1 MPAISLNPKFLNEDE
16 ATLAAHLRD
25 LAEWRSG
32 KINRQPNWRL
42 LALPIAEASRRTQT
56 PESTVRWLCNE
67 NKIRAEKRGRDWWV
81 CMDDLQR
88 MRDETKTHQAS
99 VVRSKRSQRNAPR
112 LK

>member
-16 ATLAAHLRD
+16 AALAAHLRD
-25 LAEWRSG
+25 LAAWRSG
-32 KINRQPNWRL
+32 KTKRQPNWRV

-56 PESTVRWLCNE
+56 PESTVRWLCLT

-88 MRDETKTHQAS
+88 MRDEKSQRAS
-99 VVRSKRSQRNAPR
+99 VVRRNT
-112 LK
+112 K